1 MLRDIFKP
9 ARNIFL
15 AMSIKQRSWT
25 LVISLI
31 FLLVVGGVINL
42 APWVNGWAKL
52 GIFVLFI
59 IFAIIFL
66 LLASL
71 RYSEDQQE
79 SEVSYQPNETNV
91 HIPPKP
97 IYPPIVSNEANAET
111 EDEPLNSIMK
121 KILNRLDADA
131 LKEEQRA
138 ESERKAAEAK
148 AQLLLDKTV
157 YIDDPPEIIY
167 YLLHGL
173 WRTLL
178 ALVVCILLV
187 VVFVNIAYN
196 SQEPRWWIG
205 VVVVIP
211 VFIWYTIRCYGDWAW
226 TRRQIIGN
234 QVVVQEPANGLFFMF
249 GGKYSVSILDCGNVV
264 VRKTWY
270 ERLLRLPSATV
281 SIDTR
286 LKDKEKGDSADAIV
300 DVFKTMKNTRDPE
313 KFRETIIRRHDE
325 LTLGQPGIMRR
336 FDQ

>member
-1 MLRDIFKP
+1 MLRGVFKP
-9 ARNIFL
+9 ARNIL
-15 AMSIKQRSWT
+15 RAMSVKQRTWA
-25 LVISLI
+25 LVISLA

-42 APWVNGWAKL
+42 APWINGWAKL
-52 GIFVLFI
+52 GIFVLFVI
-59 IFAIIFL
+59 LAIIFL
-66 LLASL
+66 ILASL
-71 RYSEDQQE
+71 RYAEDQQDYE
-79 SEVSYQPNETNV
+79 ASHQTDETNI

-97 IYPPIVSNEANAET
+97 IYPPIVLDET
-111 EDEPLNSIMK
+111 NTQPEDETLNSIMK

-131 LKEEQRA
+131 MKEEQRA
-138 ESERKAAEAK
+138 ESERKATEAK

-173 WRTLL
+173 WKTLL
-178 ALVVCILLV
+178 ALVVGVLLV
-187 VVFVNIAYN
+187 IVFVNITYT
-196 SQEPRWWIG
+196 SEDPRWWIG
-205 VVVVIP
+205 VVIVIQ
-211 VFIWYTIRCYGDWAW
+211 VFIWYAIRCYGEWAW

-270 ERLLRLPSATV
+270 ERLFRLPSATV

-300 DVFKTMKNTRDPE
+300 DVFKSMKNTRNPE
-313 KFRETIIRRHDE
+313 KFRETVIRRHDE